1 MPKKISNEEF
11 YQDFLEVDG
20 LLDKKLSV
28 DQVHPILDGIQNC
41 TERYSQAESI
51 DRGGSKKIIKV
62 HDAMTSREIAL
73 AELID
78 QDKAESSERFFSEV
92 FLTASLEHPNIIPVY
107 DAGINDDGQAYFT
120 MKLVEGENLEQMIKN
135 CPSDFSLQQAIDI
148 FLKIC
153 DAIEY
158 AHSKNIIHLDL
169 KPANI
174 RMGKYGEVLVCD
186 WGIAKIVTEDDDED
200 ETQDDL
206 LLDPNVINDITLDG
220 FIKGSPGY
228 LAPEQIDSAF
238 GNKDYQSDIYA
249 LGGILYFL
257 LSFEPPCS
265 HGDVNECL
273 KLTLNGQIRDL
284 REVREVRNPQFKIP
298 ASLAAV
304 AMKALSKEKGQRYN
318 KVADLRTD
326 IIKWREGFATDAED
340 ASFVQLAH
348 LLIKRHKILSL
359 ACMIFI
365 IASCLFVYQI
375 KVSERH
381 ALKQKGLAESNALLA
396 IQNEAKAVQALELYK
411 HEQKVVSAVS
421 VEAAPALY
429 EKALN
434 SMRLGA
440 FKKAYEQSQLTLK
453 RDRNYT
459 PAKVLIAELHFI
471 TQQYP
476 QAFDYIKQQGLEP
489 YTSHFFKTL
498 EKFKGIQ
505 ALDEKNLFKLIEDL
519 NYIQLEQMACLYFI
533 QNSDSNEIKKS
544 ILEVLIK
551 RSNRLIDQSKISV
564 TFEAN
569 QINVDLSKT
578 SKVRYL
584 IALNGLK
591 INQLNLKNT
600 QILHSS
606 EFKYIRAK
614 EINLEQTN
622 IDLFHDILYL
632 PHLQK
637 VTLTKEA
644 YNYLNYEAFPH
655 LTIEF
660 K

>member
-20 LLDKKLSV
+20 LLDKKISI

-41 TERYSQAESI
+41 TERYSQQESI

-78 QDKAESSERFFSEV
+78 QDEAERSERFFSEV

-135 CPSDFSLQQAIDI
+135 CPGDFSLQQAIDI

-206 LLDPNVINDITLDG
+206 LLDPNIINDITLDG

-273 KLTLNGQIRDL
+273 QLTLNGQIRDL
-284 REVREVRNPQFKIP
+284 GEVRNSQFKIP

-411 HEQKVVSAVS
+411 QEQKVVSAVS

-471 TQQYP
+471 TQKYA
-476 QAFDYIKQQGLEP
+476 QAYDYIKAERLEV
-489 YTSHFFKTL
+489 YTSHFLKTL
-498 EKFKGIQ
+498 EKFKDSPR
-505 ALDEKNLFKLIEDL
+505 LDKFQLLKLINEL
-519 NYIQLEQMACLYFI
+519 NYIQLEQLSCLYFI

-551 RSNRLIDQSKISV
+551 RSNRLIDQSRISV
-564 TFEAN
+564 TFEDN

-584 IALNGLK
+584 IALNGLE
-591 INQLNLKNT
+591 IEQLNLKGT
-600 QILHSS
+600 DILHSS
-606 EFKYIRAK
+606 EFKYIRAR
-614 EINLEQTN
+614 ELNLENTN
-622 IDLFHDILYL
+622 IDLFHEILYL
-632 PHLQK
+632 PKLKK
-637 VTLTKEA
+637 VTLTKGA
-644 YNYLNYEAFPH
+644 YNYLNFSEFPH